1 MICGTY
7 FATLQF
13 ILSVCDLCERKNTR
27 DSRDSWKREEK
38 ILSVYDFFLT
48 LHIKH
53 KTKMSGQNFD
63 IFISY
68 RRSDGEPIA
77 RIITET
83 LKGKNYRCFLDYDK
97 LKGGK
102 FDERIE
108 KAIKDAPIF
117 IAVMTPDYLVRPKE
131 DKEKDLSEEE
141 KEKQGEDWVYKEI
154 EIANANNKYII
165 SINHNKKI
173 KSIPKEV
180 PANIAKALGAH
191 TFAEV
196 HDGQTYASNMEDLIK
211 GWISEIVPPPTEK
224 TQGKA
229 NIEVSSDADCDIL
242 KTGEVIAT
250 VAKGGYNILK
260 LSHGEHRLVC
270 RSNEFSDI
278 EQEVKLDIA
287 KDLPDAFFDVK
298 LEKRIQRRRKK
309 IEREKKREERRIERE
324 KRKAEKAKIREKQNL
339 DNQKR
344 REERNRYWE
353 ETLRPLL
360 KKIGKGLAIALAA
373 VAIVWALVQTFRS
386 CEGTTET
393 ATETAV
399 ETPAI
404 EQKEELFKQYVAKAE
419 AFDLEYVSNPD
430 KENLLDSVRYYYELA
445 LELEENADIRNR
457 LKGL

>member
-1 MICGTY
+1 MQG
-7 FATLQF
+7 
-13 ILSVCDLCERKNTR
+13 K
-27 DSRDSWKREEK
+27 
-38 ILSVYDFFLT
+38 
-48 LHIKH
+48 
-53 KTKMSGQNFD
+53 NFD

-97 LKGGK
+97 LRGGK

-108 KAIKDAPIF
+108 KAIKDAPVF

-131 DKEKDLSEEE
+131 DGEKELSEEE
-141 KEKQGEDWVYKEI
+141 KENQGEDWVYKEI

-180 PANIAKALGAH
+180 PSNIAKALGAH

-196 HDGQTYASNMEDLIK
+196 YDGQKYASNMEDLIK

-229 NIEVSSDADCDIL
+229 NIEVKSDADCDIL
-242 KTGEVIAT
+242 KAGEVIAT

-260 LSHGEHRLVC
+260 LPHGEHRLVC

-278 EQEVKLDIA
+278 EQEVKLEIA

-298 LEKRIQRRRKK
+298 LEKRIKQRRKK
-309 IEREKKREERRIERE
+309 
-324 KRKAEKAKIREKQNL
+324 RKEN
-339 DNQKR
+339 
-344 REERNRYWE
+344 
-353 ETLRPLL
+353 LRPLFR
-360 KKIGKGLAIALAA
+360 KIGKWCVMLLAVIAGA
-373 VAIVWALVQTFRS
+373 VAGTWCIKN
-386 CEGTTET
+386 CKGTTET

-399 ETPAI
+399 ETI
-404 EQKEELFKQYVAKAE
+404 TEEQKEELFKQYVAKAE

-430 KENLLDSVRYYYELA
+430 KENLLDSVRHYYELA
-445 LELEENADIRNR
+445 LELEENSDIRNR